1 LTLRDAEAILIFAR
15 KRKIGLRGPPAAAEG
30 AGVMD
35 QQKIGKYTILSQ
47 IGKGGMGVVY
57 KAFDPTIGRT
67 LAIKTIRF
75 DDCGPQ
81 MAREEAQVRFLRE
94 ARSIGSLSHPNI
106 VTIYE
111 VGEDQGMSFIAM
123 EYVEGSS
130 LEDLLNNGKKF
141 SQNEAIRLII
151 QLADALGH
159 AHRRDIVHRDVKP
172 GNILIDQ
179 EGRPRLV
186 DFGIARISASTV
198 TKANAIMGTPHY
210 MSPEQIR
217 GKPVDCRADIFSVGA
232 ILYELLTS
240 EKAFLGDQISTVIYK
255 IVNEEPLPLRSYVK
269 DLPSG
274 LDAIVRKALAKDPD
288 KRYQT
293 CGDLIGDL
301 TDYMRGA
308 APAPTIVQRTST
320 APVVG
325 ETVRIGSAEMASVEA
340 PSADAGTATAAVS
353 RKRGFLWG
361 GIAAAIVG
369 LAVVAVLLWK
379 TSTPEGPA
387 SPVAEQTR
395 TSTEPRPTDKES
407 VAKPA
412 LAPEDR
418 TTVSPETHKTPNSVV
433 VQPPAK
439 AEARAVLEKKEGP
452 VTPANKKAEAEVPP
466 AVKPK
471 PASGDPKDTPVKPKI
486 IEHPATVPPSDAPG
500 KKETSVP
507 PAKKDLPAEPPDKK
521 SVPVAPPPVV
531 ITESPA
537 VDNAAAEAAKVL
549 QSGIDALNRGDFDKS
564 IAILEGVLK
573 TEPLNTAAIRA
584 LEDAKARK
592 AAKARE
598 EIAARISGLMT
609 SGRESLT
616 RGEFRK
622 AFEAAMSVLRLEPG
636 SVEAQ
641 ELWTSASTRLAP
653 LEIKTAVDLYV
664 QSFRDKTTPAYLQAH
679 CAPELYQKIKKDI
692 ELLFS
697 QYESFEGAASDISL
711 AFAGGPGRLEADV
724 NFGLFITGRAF
735 FTGSKHALFEGIYKW
750 RWRKTGERWIITD
763 IQFDS
768 VRK

>member
-1 LTLRDAEAILIFAR
+1 
-15 KRKIGLRGPPAAAEG
+15 
-30 AGVMD
+30 MD

-75 DDCGPQ
+75 DECGPQ
-81 MAREEAQVRFLRE
+81 MAREEAQARFLRE

-111 VGEDQGMSFIAM
+111 VGEDQGTSFIAM
-123 EYVEGSS
+123 EYVEGNS
-130 LEDLLNNGKKF
+130 LEDLLKNGKKF
-141 SQNEAIRLII
+141 SQNEAIRLTI

-186 DFGIARISASTV
+186 DFGIARISASTI
-198 TKANAIMGTPHY
+198 TQANAIMGTPYY
-210 MSPEQIR
+210 MSPEQIT
-217 GKPVDCRADIFSVGA
+217 GKRVDSRADIFSVGA

-240 EKAFLGDQISTVIYK
+240 EKAFLGDQISTIIYK

-269 DLPSG
+269 DIPVG

-288 KRYQT
+288 ARYQT

-301 TDYMRGA
+301 TDYLRGA
-308 APAPTIVQRTST
+308 APAPPNVHRTSA
-320 APVVG
+320 APAAG
-325 ETVRIGSAEMASVEA
+325 ETVRIGPAAIPAIDA
-340 PSADAGTATAAVS
+340 PSAGVERAAPAAS
-353 RKRGFLWG
+353 RKRRLLWG
-361 GIAAAIVG
+361 GLTAAIFG
-369 LAVVAVLLWK
+369 LAVVGVLLWK
-379 TSTPEGPA
+379 TSTPERSAP
-387 SPVAEQTR
+387 PVAEKTR
-395 TSTEPRPTDKES
+395 TSTEAKPIDKES
-407 VAKPA
+407 VAKTAFPTPQVEKPA
-412 LAPEDR
+412 AALENR
-418 TTVSPETHKTPNSVV
+418 TTVPTKTQETPNNVV
-433 VQPPAK
+433 VQPSVK
-439 AEARAVLEKKEGP
+439 AETRAVPDKKEGP
-452 VTPANKKAEAEVPP
+452 VTSADKKAEAEVPP

-471 PASGDPKDTPVKPKI
+471 PVSGESKDTAVRPKI
-486 IEHPATVPPSDAPG
+486 TEHSAIVPPADAAG
-500 KKETSVP
+500 KKETAIS
-507 PAKKDLPAEPPDKK
+507 PAKKDVPAEPPDKK
-521 SVPVAPPPVV
+521 AVPVAP
-531 ITESPA
+531 SPA
-537 VDNAAAEAAKVL
+537 VTTKAPVADNAAAEAAKVL
-549 QSGIDALNRGDFDKS
+549 QSGMDALNRGDFDKS

-573 TEPLNTAAIRA
+573 AEPGNSAAVRA
-584 LEDAKARK
+584 LDDAKARK

-598 EIAARISGLMT
+598 ENAARISGLIS
-609 SGRESLT
+609 SGRESFDK
-616 RGEFRK
+616 GEFRK

-641 ELWTSASTRLAP
+641 ELWTAASTRLAP
-653 LEIKTAVDLYV
+653 LEIKTAIDLYV

-697 QYESFEGAASDISL
+697 QYEFFEGAASDISL

-763 IQFDS
+763 IRFDS